1 MATLQ
6 NIRSKGPLLVIV
18 IGLALFAF
26 IAGDAWKVLQPH
38 QSQDVG
44 EVNGESISAQDFQA
58 LVEEYTEVIKF
69 SSGNSALSDEQ
80 TNQIKDEVWRTY
92 VNNKLIEKEAK
103 KLGLVVSKAEIQAII
118 NAGVHPMLQQ
128 TPFRN
133 PQTGAFDKDM
143 LKKFLVD
150 YSKMNKAQMPSQYAE
165 YYESMYK
172 FWSFLEKSLIQ
183 ARLQE
188 KYQALITKS
197 LFSNP
202 VEAQDAFDARV
213 EQSDLLL
220 AAVPYSSIV
229 DSTIVTM
236 ISITISFLISCLLGD
251 KTIRGEFIQAAY
263 RSSAA
268 LLGIAFIQNIYGNA
282 GMAPLMII
290 GSVPLYNM
298 MAVVVLS
305 VFKPGQ
311 SGLDRTVVKK
321 TIKGIVTNPILIGI
335 VAGLVWSAL
344 KIPMPAIPKKVISSI
359 GNVATPMG
367 LMAMGATFDIKKAF
381 GKIKPSA
388 IAAFMKLI
396 GLCAIFLP
404 IAVKLGFRTDKLVA
418 ILIMLGSATTVSSF
432 VMAKNMG
439 HEGTLSSSVVML
451 TTMFSA
457 FTVTGWLYILRHFM
471 LI

>member
-1 MATLQ
+1 MENLIFSLNATVPVFLMM
-6 NIRSKGPLLVIV
+6 I
-18 IGLALFAF
+18 
-26 IAGDAWKVLQPH
+26 
-38 QSQDVG
+38 
-44 EVNGESISAQDFQA
+44 
-58 LVEEYTEVIKF
+58 
-69 SSGNSALSDEQ
+69 
-80 TNQIKDEVWRTY
+80 
-92 VNNKLIEKEAK
+92 
-103 KLGLVVSKAEIQAII
+103 LGLV
-118 NAGVHPMLQQ
+118 
-128 TPFRN
+128 F
-133 PQTGAFDKDM
+133 
-143 LKKFLVD
+143 KKIGWIDDIFA
-150 YSKMNKAQMPSQYAE
+150 SKMNKFVFMVPLPVLVFEDLATVDFSKVWDV
-165 YYESMYK
+165 K
-172 FWSFLEKSLIQ
+172 FV
-183 ARLQE
+183 
-188 KYQALITKS
+188 
-197 LFSNP
+197 LFC
-202 VEAQDAFDARV
+202 F
-213 EQSDLLL
+213 
-220 AAVPYSSIV
+220 
-229 DSTIVTM
+229 IVTM

-290 GSVPLYNM
+290 GSVP
-298 MAVVVLS
+298 
-305 VFKPGQ
+305 FKPGQ